1 MRRFIL
7 TLAVGSALT
16 ATTQVGGQPPPKPPV
31 SADPPAVAE
40 SIKTIKAVGAEGAGN
55 EAAAK
60 AWKVLAKSGN
70 AALIPTL
77 EGFTGANPTAANWL
91 RSAISAIV
99 EDAEQGGRVLSQD
112 DLTKFAVNTQQNA
125 TARRIAFELL
135 EKTNKTAAQQL
146 LPSFLN
152 DPQPDLRRDAVA
164 ARLKAA
170 EPLTGDK
177 AAAEYREVLTFA
189 RDEDQVQAISKKL
202 TELKAPVNL
211 TKHYGYITEWNVS
224 PTFDNKDGVGF
235 AATYEPEKSAERK
248 NWVYAQSNTPDGVVD
263 LTKPHGKKKS
273 VVTYASATVIADADT
288 ACEVRASSQ
297 NAVKMFV
304 NGKQVYFREEYH
316 SGAFTDQH
324 VAAVKLNKGKNEIV
338 VKVCQNDQPQDWAQA
353 WGFSAR
359 LSDSTGQAIRLK
371 QVVVKD
377 GKEATVEAGE
387 LAPPDP
393 KKPDDKKEGK

>member
-16 ATTQVGGQPPPKPPV
+16 ATLPHAARA
-31 SADPPAVAE
+31 ADPPPAVLE
-40 SIKTIKAVGAEGAGN
+40 SLKTIKAVGAEGAGN

-60 AWKVLAKSGN
+60 AWKTLAKSGN

-77 EGFTGANPTAANWL
+77 ESFTGANPVAANWL
-91 RSAISAIV
+91 RSAVSAIA

-135 EKTNKTAAQQL
+135 DKTNKSAATQL

-164 ARLKAA
+164 ARLKEA
-170 EPLTGDK
+170 ETLTGDK

-189 RDEDQVQAISKKL
+189 RDEDQVQAIAKKL
-202 TELKAPVNL
+202 TDLKAPVNL
-211 TKHYGYITEWNVS
+211 TQHYGYITEWNVS
-224 PTFDNKDGVGF
+224 PTFDNKDGIGF
-235 AATYEPEKSAERK
+235 ATAYEPEKSSDRK
-248 NWVYAQSNTPDGVVD
+248 GWVYAQSNDPTGMVNLDKAIGV
-263 LTKPHGKKKS
+263 KKNT
-273 VVTYASATVIADADT
+273 VVYAAATVLADADT
-288 ACEVRASSQ
+288 TVDVRASSQ
-297 NAVKMFV
+297 NAVKIFV

-316 SGAFTDQH
+316 SGSFTDQH
-324 VAAVKLNKGKNEIV
+324 TAAVKLAKGKNEVLI
-338 VKVCQNDQPQDWAQA
+338 KVCQNDQKEPWAQV
-353 WGFSAR
+353 WSFSAR
-359 LSDSTGQAIRLK
+359 LSDSTGKAVRLK
-371 QVVVKD
+371 QTVVKD
-377 GKEATVEAGE
+377 GKEATVEAGA

-393 KKPDDKKEGK
+393 KKPDADKKEGK